1 MRSNDR
7 LGINHAPT
15 PAGAKEPD
23 AGKEGICEKK
33 YPEPESDVGWYSAEA
48 RYLTYVVCVLFELQK
63 YYRLHR
69 LR

>member
-23 AGKEGICEKK
+23 AGKEGICEKNIRNR
-33 YPEPESDVGWYSAEA
+33 SQMLDGIA
-48 RYLTYVVCVLFELQK
+48 Q
-63 YYRLHR
+63 RLVT
-69 LR
+69 